1 MDELE
6 VELDTAAREMAAE
19 ALAKTAK
26 EAKAA
31 PKEAPVSKDTKAKE
45 IVKKQ
50 VVVEDVEEDDE
61 EDEELLSNVFKS
73 LAGDKTYV
81 APKDLLNWDIVLEL
95 MGEVSYLAID
105 IVLPMCLECLFYCK
119 PHSPCPI
126 LHLFASLPYLPTYL
140 SVYLSISLSV
150 HFFLARKL

>member
-26 EAKAA
+26 ESKAVKAA

-45 IVKKQ
+45 IAKTE
-50 VVVEDVEEDDE
+50 VVVEEDDE

-95 MGEVSYLAID
+95 MGEVTLCCPA
-105 IVLPMCLECLFYCK
+105 IVL
-119 PHSPCPI
+119 
-126 LHLFASLPYLPTYL
+126 
-140 SVYLSISLSV
+140 
-150 HFFLARKL
+150 

>member
-19 ALAKTAK
+19 ALAKSAK

-31 PKEAPVSKDTKAKE
+31 KASPKEAPASKDAKAKE
-45 IVKKQ
+45 IAKKQ
-50 VVVEDVEEDDE
+50 VLVEDVEEDDE
-61 EDEELLSNVFKS
+61 EDGELLSNVFKS

-95 MGEVSYLAID
+95 MGEVNS
-105 IVLPMCLECLFYCK
+105 CCQ
-119 PHSPCPI
+119 CP
-126 LHLFASLPYLPTYL
+126 
-140 SVYLSISLSV
+140 
-150 HFFLARKL
+150 

>member
-26 EAKAA
+26 EAKALKA
-31 PKEAPVSKDTKAKE
+31 TSKEAPVSKDTKAKE

-95 MGEVSYLAID
+95 MGEVTYVAID
-105 IVLPMCLECLFYCK
+105 FVLAMCLKCLFYSE
-119 PHSPCPI
+119 PHSRCPI
-126 LHLFASLPYLPTYL
+126 LPPLRVPPCTCPYLPTYL
-140 SVYLSISLSV
+140 
-150 HFFLARKL
+150 